1 MDIKMAP
8 VRAPFLWGNMKGI
21 KGLGS
26 SSEQG
31 RDELCL
37 ESAGYGET
45 EELYAVI
52 VRQRTVHM
60 CGFGF
65 EEGAENGRIFVLID
79 FFECF
84 VDNVAVDALL
94 LQRHYDFASA
104 PPGEAVFVADE
115 CPGKAAVVEKAACCE
130 RIYYCL
136 DVAAVNAPCAH
147 FLAQLVL
154 AAFGTRA
161 QFLTADK
168 GFFGCHDF
176 RCGKASWHFY

>member
-8 VRAPFLWGNMKGI
+8 VRAPLKWGNMKGI

-37 ESAGYGET
+37 ESAGYGEA
-45 EELYAVI
+45 EQFHAVV

-115 CPGKAAVVEKAACCE
+115 CPGEAAVVEKAASCE
-130 RIYYCL
+130 RIYYCI
-136 DVAAVNAPCAH
+136 DVAAVNAPSAH

-154 AAFGTRA
+154 AAFGTGA

-168 GFFGCHDF
+168 GFFGWYDF
-176 RCGKASWHFY
+176 RSGKASWHFY

>member
-1 MDIKMAP
+1 
-8 VRAPFLWGNMKGI
+8 
-21 KGLGS
+21 
-26 SSEQG
+26 
-31 RDELCL
+31 
-37 ESAGYGET
+37 
-45 EELYAVI
+45 
-52 VRQRTVHM
+52 M

-65 EEGAENGRIFVLID
+65 EEGAQDGGVFLLID
-79 FFECF
+79 FFERLVNGIG
-84 VDNVAVDALL
+84 VDTFLL
-94 LQRHYDFASA
+94 ECHCYFATA
-104 PPGEAVFVADE
+104 PAGEAVFVADE

-168 GFFGCHDF
+168 GFFGWYDF
-176 RCGKASWHFY
+176 RSGKASWHFY